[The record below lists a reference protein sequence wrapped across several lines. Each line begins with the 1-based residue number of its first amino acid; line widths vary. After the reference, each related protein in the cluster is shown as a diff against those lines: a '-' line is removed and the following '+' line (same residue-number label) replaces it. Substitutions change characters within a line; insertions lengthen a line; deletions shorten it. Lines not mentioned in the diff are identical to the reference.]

1 MPSTRTNR
9 DPALVRIDAEW
20 TNRHSRALVDLDQRG
35 IRTAGEWVAT
45 YRAVDVTTKDELL
58 LDLLRAAQA
67 GNQPAERAV
76 LKLMMP
82 KIVLHAR
89 VAFRRCANPAD
100 SKAIA
105 LAAGW
110 EAIKTINTDRAP
122 PEKVSRA
129 LGMKILNIIT
139 STEHLNPEV
148 SVADEDLTEIVEE
161 SMPVPDPFVASSDPI
176 ASLVKILSW
185 AVDAKVISRAEVAFL
200 AKTELGERTL
210 VELAEE
216 EGQSYE
222 AFRKRVLRTRKRLTD
237 AIGTHMSRYTAWE

>member
-1 MPSTRTNR
+1 
-9 DPALVRIDAEW
+9 
-20 TNRHSRALVDLDQRG
+20 
-35 IRTAGEWVAT
+35 
-45 YRAVDVTTKDELL
+45 
-58 LDLLRAAQA
+58 
-67 GNQPAERAV
+67 
-76 LKLMMP
+76 
-82 KIVLHAR
+82 
-89 VAFRRCANPAD
+89 
-100 SKAIA
+100 
-105 LAAGW
+105 
-110 EAIKTINTDRAP
+110 
-122 PEKVSRA
+122 
-129 LGMKILNIIT
+129 MKILNIIT